1 MARAGQPAWLQVV
14 GESRLVNG
22 GEGQQGNAA
31 PAERAGTGGPGVG
44 RQARR
49 PDGPGASGPVG
60 PYELFYDLVFIG
72 AVLGLSLSFGRTT
85 GVEGLLVAAATFLFA
100 WWIWQETML
109 FSNRF
114 GDPLAPLPARSDRR
128 ALRLSFAIRAVCLTQ
143 MVVIVLLALDEPEG
157 LRPDGIDSGFAWLS
171 AGAVA
176 SVFALR
182 ELGAKLR
189 PDLARAVRGR
199 RLWSVVAIGLMIWA
213 GLSPGVLDE
222 ALWTLGLLA
231 LVVPGSAL
239 LVREESDLPPTARE
253 HVSERLML
261 FVLIVTGDL
270 FLKVIVYWNAS
281 LTTQFEVV
289 QLVFVSLV
297 AFSFFRIYTTAVVS
311 RPVPDRPFG
320 LELWLALHYVLSFA
334 LLMAAGGMVE
344 YVTPKEGVDEW
355 VLMTAGLGLSLAV
368 GVVALLTGYAGGRA
382 GHRRARVLGAVAA
395 VLAVATVLV
404 TYLTPEDWRIGVG
417 TLAAIMVFAALSSSL
432 EGRSKPEAGRSA

>member
-1 MARAGQPAWLQVV
+1 M
-14 GESRLVNG
+14 NG
-22 GEGQQGNAA
+22 GDGKRGDVE
-31 PAERAGTGGPGVG
+31 PADRARNGAPGVG

-49 PDGPGASGPVG
+49 TDGPGTSGPVG

-72 AVLGLSLSFGRTT
+72 AILGLSLSFGRTP
-85 GVEGLLVAAATFLFA
+85 GVEGLLVAAAIFLFA

-114 GDPLAPLPARSDRR
+114 VDPLAPLPEGSDRS
-128 ALRLSFAIRAVCLTQ
+128 ALRLSFAVRVVCLFQ
-143 MVVIVLLALDEPEG
+143 MVLIVLLALDEPEG
-157 LRPDGIDSGFAWLS
+157 LRPDQIDSGFAWLS

-182 ELGAKLR
+182 ELGARLR
-189 PDLARAVRGR
+189 PDLAREVRGR
-199 RLWSVVAIGLMIWA
+199 RLWSAVAIGLMVWA
-213 GLSPGVLDE
+213 ALSPGVLDE
-222 ALWTLGLLA
+222 ALWTVGLLV

-239 LVREESDLPPTARE
+239 LAREESDLPPTALD
-253 HVSERLML
+253 HISERLML

-289 QLVFVSLV
+289 QLVFVSLIV
-297 AFSFFRIYTTAVVS
+297 FSFFRIYTAAVVS
-311 RPVPDRPFG
+311 HPVPERRFG
-320 LELWLALHYVLSFA
+320 LELWLALHYLLSFS

-355 VLMTAGLGLSLAV
+355 VLMTAGLGLAMAV
-368 GVVALLTGYAGGRA
+368 LVVALLTGYAGDA
-382 GHRRARVLGAVAA
+382 TDHRRAKALGLASALIAA
-395 VLAVATVLV
+395 ATVVV

-417 TLAAIMVFAALSSSL
+417 VLAAIMVATALSSTL
-432 EGRSKPEAGRSA
+432 ERRSAGAAARPD

>member
-1 MARAGQPAWLQVV
+1 MNGGGDQQGRAEPAGQV
-14 GESRLVNG
+14 G
-22 GEGQQGNAA
+22 A
-31 PAERAGTGGPGVG
+31 GGPGFG
-44 RQARR
+44 DRSPRSGGA
-49 PDGPGASGPVG
+49 GASGPVG

-85 GVEGLLVAAATFLFA
+85 GMEELVVAAATFLFA

-114 GDPLAPLPARSDRR
+114 VDPLAPLPEGSDRR
-128 ALRLSFAIRAVCLTQ
+128 ALRLSFAIRAVCLFQ
-143 MVVIVLLALDEPEG
+143 MILIVLLALDEPEG
-157 LRPDGIDSGFAWLS
+157 LRPDQIDSGFAWLS

-176 SVFALR
+176 SVFGLR
-182 ELGAKLR
+182 ELGARLR
-189 PDLARAVRGR
+189 PDLAREVRGR
-199 RLWSVVAIGLMIWA
+199 RVWSVVAIGLMVGA
-213 GLSPGVLDE
+213 GLSPGMLDE

-239 LVREESDLPPTARE
+239 LAREESDLPSTALE

-289 QLVFVSLV
+289 QLVFVSLIV
-297 AFSFFRIYTTAVVS
+297 FSFFRIYTVAVVS
-311 RPVPDRPFG
+311 RPVPERRFG

-334 LLMAAGGMVE
+334 LLIAAGGMVE

-355 VLMTAGLGLSLAV
+355 VLMTAGLGLALAV
-368 GVVALLTGYAGGRA
+368 GMVALLTGYAGGPA
-382 GHRRARVLGAVAA
+382 GHRRARVLGTVAA
-395 VLAVATVLV
+395 LLAIATVLV
-404 TYLTPEDWRIGVG
+404 TYLTPEDWRIGVA
-417 TLAAIMVFAALSSSL
+417 TLALIMIGAAVSSSL
-432 EGRSKPEAGRSA
+432 EERSTAPRRRPD